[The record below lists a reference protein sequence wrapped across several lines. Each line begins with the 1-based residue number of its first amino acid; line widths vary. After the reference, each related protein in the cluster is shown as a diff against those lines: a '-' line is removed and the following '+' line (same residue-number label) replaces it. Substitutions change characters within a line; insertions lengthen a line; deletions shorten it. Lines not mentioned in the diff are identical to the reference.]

1 MTIQSIVDIS
11 ISVSSVCTNT
21 RLHIYIYIYIHSLPC
36 PYLMTAQITDGGA
49 AERDGQLQVGHRIL
63 EVNGVSL
70 LGASHLEAVKALR
83 SSPDQLS
90 IIVCNGYDP
99 KEVLRRRQSEQG
111 ISTVG
116 SGFVLTLTCI
126 YNFFRY
132 SCHLCLIWPVAF
144 MSEIKF
150 YLSN

>member
-1 MTIQSIVDIS
+1 VTIQSIVDIS
-11 ISVSSVCTNT
+11 ISVSSG
-21 RLHIYIYIYIHSLPC
+21 LHKHMPTYIYTYSLPC

-70 LGASHLEAVKALR
+70 LGASHIEAVKALR

-116 SGFVLTLTCI
+116 SGFVDCTVLVNSNICSNV
-126 YNFFRY
+126 NF
-132 SCHLCLIWPVAF
+132 HLQDIPVTYVSF
-144 MSEIKF
+144 GLLHS
-150 YLSN
+150 

>member
-1 MTIQSIVDIS
+1 
-11 ISVSSVCTNT
+11 
-21 RLHIYIYIYIHSLPC
+21 
-36 PYLMTAQITDGGA
+36 MTAQITDGGA

-70 LGASHLEAVKALR
+70 LGASHIEAVKALR

-116 SGFVLTLTCI
+116 SGFIDCKVLV
-126 YNFFRY
+126 N
-132 SCHLCLIWPVAF
+132 
-144 MSEIKF
+144 
-150 YLSN
+150 SNILY